1 MAGDGLWERDDG
13 RSANAVH
20 RAERQEE
27 KALAILFLGMGHTC
41 KDNFCAKTQETVK
54 KKIPDQVHF
63 ITNIQFGQSVEKH
76 TGKEKNSARSPVEKK
91 KMLW

>member
-1 MAGDGLWERDDG
+1 MAAAPMPYTGQSG
-13 RSANAVH
+13 RKRRH
-20 RAERQEE
+20 F
-27 KALAILFLGMGHTC
+27 AILFPGMGHTC

-76 TGKEKNSARSPVEKK
+76 TGKERKLRKISC
-91 KMLW
+91 